1 MPLDPTI
8 WNPSL
13 TGPAGADGRTIHTVS
28 GVPSDLIGE
37 DYDYAI
43 DPLAW
48 VIYGPKV
55 GGVWPAGS
63 ALTGPA
69 GTNGTN
75 GIPGARGLKGDPGAA
90 GAAGTAG
97 TVIHSGLSAPTV
109 DIGVDG
115 DYFFNLTTA
124 DFYGPKTAGLWGV
137 SVSLKG
143 DTGATG
149 PKGDLVPEFR
159 VDSGWVQ
166 WKYTIDVAWNN
177 LITVAALTGPA
188 GAAGIDGTNGVVA
201 AVVAGTNISVDA
213 TDPANPVIS
222 FSPPATVPYDMGFF
236 VSGIQP
242 ANKTIFK
249 FTFTRNVGF
258 PDDFAGSDLH
268 AGVAATS
275 SFVYTVKKNGSDIGT
290 ITVAPA
296 GTSGTFATTG
306 GATSFVADDVLELV
320 TQVTADATLADV
332 SITLSGTRDF

>member
-13 TGPAGADGRTIHTVS
+13 VGPPGADGRTIHTVS
-28 GVPSDLIGE
+28 GAPSDLIGE

-63 ALTGPA
+63 SLVGPA

-75 GIPGARGLKGDPGAA
+75 GVPGARGLKGDPGAT
-90 GAAGTAG
+90 GASGAPGS
-97 TVIHSGLSAPTV
+97 VIHSGLSAPTV

-143 DTGATG
+143 DKGDTG

-177 LITVAALTGPA
+177 LITVAELTGPA

-201 AVVAGTNISVDA
+201 AVVAGTNISVNA

-249 FTFTRNVGF
+249 FTFTRDVDF
-258 PDDFAGSDLH
+258 SDDFAGCDLH
-268 AGVAATS
+268 AGAAATA
-275 SFVYTVKKNGSDIGT
+275 SFVYTVKQNGVAIGT
-290 ITVAPA
+290 ITVAAA
-296 GTSGTFATTG
+296 GTSGTFLTSS
-306 GATSFVADDVLELV
+306 GAPTFTINDVLEIV
-320 TQVTADATLADV
+320 TQVGADATLADV
-332 SITLSGTRDF
+332 SITLSGARTY